1 MAEKSGD
8 NNDHKMRKVKSIDQ
22 LYREVRDYDLV
33 ITNDAALATALNK
46 MIDKPTIGSF
56 ALTPQEIATM
66 SAIETLGTPMLSEL
80 KVAMNVHEETG
91 IDFRTVHS
99 TIQYIQEVRR
109 YTAEVRSHLYTQEA
123 RDIYESYKANPTLEK
138 VMENFNSETCSL
150 YLQKGKVAVIGLYI
164 DYSCDKRY
172 GDLDLFN
179 DLEKRMLPPPDRYT
193 EILPYSGT
201 EEEEDNFLPYE
212 MEEIYQVG
220 NDRQIAD
227 NAIALIPKEKAEDY
241 AIVLKSDSPLAD
253 AVRASLYRKN
263 IPFVNEL
270 TVKDLN
276 QIRDYI
282 EFISLSLS
290 FETIRGEDIRE
301 LFSTLNLNLPE
312 SIDQHLVSKE
322 DFNDLDTFSSKEME
336 DLRLFM
342 KDIRNWTF
350 EEVRKKVF
358 PKDSSSVKILI
369 DDLKLTDE
377 KVTSTRLSRA
387 IYAVDNVSDLH
398 HNEQIPPDEKEG
410 VLLADCGNSVYI
422 DRPVVIY
429 LGMEQ
434 DWNLDL
440 TNKKYVPEKTEEA
453 KKAAARLEIL
463 LQQGEKRFYIVNTS
477 KDGEESRPCLSF
489 DDILSKPVKKFDDIC
504 SNIIRASWV
513 DDSNN
518 CGDEPDTVSPEAKPY
533 DENLS
538 QSALAQYYKCPRA
551 YMFHS
556 LVPSEEN
563 KYMEFGNIVHEFAEF
578 YVTHKE
584 LVEKYGL
591 DFFIDKACDRYSGI
605 TSPMTEE
612 LDRNKIG
619 CAMRNVKTFLD
630 SLSFS
635 DVKLDKPL
643 DEGKNYFFGCVE
655 PAIDISSTMC
665 ETDRKCDDLHIHGK
679 MDLFVDGVIIDYKTG
694 KAKTGKDIV
703 DAMNYEK
710 PPKMPDFQPLVYL
723 ALGKELDSTKNEFRL
738 FYAMNNDSQSGTE
751 GYDIRDNIRSVYV
764 TDKKDKDFLCD
775 PRVMDAIDK
784 NLNSRVSFRKDIPRF
799 VNCISSAVSGPSSTW
814 IDQQDTIVNAVKAE
828 YDAKESTIRN
838 SVDVVLGIMQK
849 GIAGSE
855 TEVVVSTEALD
866 RFLEEVDRVY
876 SEISRLSVSKE
887 GFPAKPVIDCKDCDY
902 YSICTKEVIDVSEG
916 GNVGE

>member
-1 MAEKSGD
+1 MEEASSHKEIR
-8 NNDHKMRKVKSIDQ
+8 KMRKVKSIDQ

-46 MIDKPTIGSF
+46 MIDKPTIGAF

-66 SAIETLGTPMLSEL
+66 SAIETLGTPILSEL

-123 RDIYESYKANPTLEK
+123 RDIYDSYRANPTLEK
-138 VMENFNSETCSL
+138 VMENFDSERSSL
-150 YLQKGKVAVIGLYI
+150 YLQKAKVAVIGMYI
-164 DYSCDKRY
+164 DYDTDQRY
-172 GDLDLFN
+172 GDLRLFN
-179 DLEKRMLPPPDRYT
+179 DLEKHMLREGYT
-193 EILPYSGT
+193 EIRLYCGT
-201 EEEEDNFLPYE
+201 EEEEDNFVPYE
-212 MEEIYQVG
+212 IEEIYQVG

-227 NAIALIPKEKAEDY
+227 NAVALIPEGKAEDY

-253 AVRASLYRKN
+253 AVRASLYRRN

-301 LFSTLNLNLPE
+301 LFSTLDLNLPE

-322 DFNDLDTFSSKEME
+322 DFNDLDKFSSAEME

-342 KDIRNWTF
+342 KDIRNCTF

-369 DDLKLTDE
+369 DDLKITDE
-377 KVTSTRLSRA
+377 KVTSTKLSRA

-398 HNEQIPPDEKEG
+398 HNEQIPPDEKQG

-440 TNKKYVPEKTEEA
+440 TNKKYVPDKTEEG

-477 KDGEESRPCLSF
+477 KDGEEPRPCLSF

-518 CGDEPDTVSPEAKPY
+518 FGDEPDTVSPDAKPY

-578 YVTHKE
+578 YVTHRD

-591 DFFIDKACDRYSGI
+591 DYFIDKACDRYSGI
-605 TSPMTEE
+605 TSPMTEK

-619 CAMRNVKTFLD
+619 CAMRNVKTFLN
-630 SLSFS
+630 SLSFG
-635 DVKLDKPL
+635 DVKLDKTL
-643 DEGKNYFFGCVE
+643 DEGRNYFFGCVE
-655 PAIDISSTMC
+655 PAVDVSSMMC
-665 ETDRKCDDLHIHGK
+665 ETDRGCDNLHIHGK

-723 ALGKELDSTKNEFRL
+723 ALGKEFDSSKNEFRL
-738 FYAMNNDSQSGTE
+738 FYAMNNDSQSNTE
-751 GYDIRDNIRSVYV
+751 GYDVRDNIRSVYV
-764 TDKKDKDFLCD
+764 TDKKDRDFLCD
-775 PRVMDAIDK
+775 PRVMNAIDK
-784 NLNSRVSFRKDIPRF
+784 NLNPRVSFRKDTPRF
-799 VNCISSAVSGPSSTW
+799 VNCISSAVNGPSSTW
-814 IDQQDTIVNAVKAE
+814 IDQLNTIVDALKAE
-828 YDAKESTIRN
+828 YDVKEDTIRN
-838 SVDVVLGIMQK
+838 AVNVVLGIMQK

-855 TEVVVSTEALD
+855 TEVVVSMEALD
-866 RFLEEVDRVY
+866 RFLVEVNRVY
-876 SEISRLSVSKE
+876 SEISRLSLSKG
-887 GFPAKPVIDCKDCDY
+887 GFPAKPAIDCKDCDF
-902 YSICTKEVIDVSEG
+902 YSICTKEVINVSEG

>member
-1 MAEKSGD
+1 MAEDSNKNSD
-8 NNDHKMRKVKSIDQ
+8 YKMRKVKSIDQ
-22 LYREVRDYDLV
+22 LYKEVRDYDLV

-46 MIDKPTIGSF
+46 MIDRPTIGPF
-56 ALTPQEIATM
+56 AMTPQEIASM

-80 KVAMNVHEETG
+80 KVAMNVYEETG

-109 YTAEVRSHLYTQEA
+109 YTSEVKSHLYTQEA
-123 RDIYESYKANPTLEK
+123 KEIYDSYKANPTLEK
-138 VMENFNSETCSL
+138 VMEEFNSKKSSL
-150 YLQKGKVAVIGLYI
+150 YLQKEKVAVIGMYI
-164 DYSCDKRY
+164 DYSSDKRY
-172 GDLDLFN
+172 GDLNLFN
-179 DLEKRMLPPPDRYT
+179 DLEKRMLPDDYD
-193 EILPYSGT
+193 EILLYSGT
-201 EEEEDNFLPYE
+201 EESDDNFSPYVIE
-212 MEEIYQVG
+212 TMYQVG

-253 AVRASLYRKN
+253 AIRASLYRKN

-290 FETIRGEDIRE
+290 FETIRAGDIRE
-301 LFSTLNLNLPE
+301 LFSTLEYTLPE

-322 DFNDLDTFSSKEME
+322 DFNNLDDFSSPEME
-336 DLRLFM
+336 ELRQFM
-342 KDIRNWTF
+342 KDIRNKTF
-350 EEVRKKVF
+350 EEVRNKVF
-358 PKDSSSVKILI
+358 PKNSSSVKILL
-369 DDLKLTDE
+369 DDLKLTE
-377 KVTSTRLSRA
+377 KKVTSTMLSRA

-422 DRPVVIY
+422 DRPVIIY

-440 TNKKYVPEKTEEA
+440 TNKKYVPDKTEEA

-477 KDGEESRPCLSF
+477 KDGEEPRPCLSF

-504 SNIIRASWV
+504 SNIVRASWV

-518 CGDEPDTVSPEAKPY
+518 CGDQPDTVSPEAKPY

-578 YVTHKE
+578 YVTHEE
-584 LVEKYGL
+584 LLKKYGM
-591 DFFIDKACDRYSGI
+591 DYFIDKACEKYSGI
-605 TSPMTEE
+605 TSPMTDG
-612 LDRNKIG
+612 LDRYKIG
-619 CAMRNVKTFLD
+619 CAMRNVKAFLD

-635 DVKLDKPL
+635 NVELDKPL
-643 DEGKNYFFGCVE
+643 KKGKNYFFSCVE
-655 PAIDISSTMC
+655 PAVDVSSSAC
-665 ETDRKCDDLHIHGK
+665 ETDRGCDDLHIHGK

-694 KAKTGKDIV
+694 KAKTGREIIG
-703 DAMNYEK
+703 AMNYEK
-710 PPKMPDFQPLVYL
+710 PTKMPDFQPLVYL
-723 ALGKELDSTKNEFRL
+723 ALGKEYVPSKGEFRL
-738 FYAMNNDSQSGTE
+738 FYAMNNDSQSAND

-764 TDKKDKDFLCD
+764 TDKKDKDFLND
-775 PRVMDAIDK
+775 RRVVNAIASTLRSK
-784 NLNSRVSFRKDIPRF
+784 IIKDDVDHF
-799 VNCISSAVSGPSSTW
+799 VQLISDNVTGPSATW
-814 IDQQDTIVNAVKAE
+814 SNQLDTIVNAIKGE
-828 YDAKESTIRN
+828 FKTKEDTVRN
-838 SVDVVLGIMQK
+838 AVVAVLNIMQK
-849 GIAGSE
+849 GVAGSR
-855 TEVVVSTEALD
+855 TEVIVSTETLD
-866 RFLEEVDRVY
+866 RFLEELDRIY
-876 SEISRLSVSKE
+876 SEIVRMSVSEE
-887 GFPAKPVIDCKDCDY
+887 GFPAKPIIDCKRCDY
-902 YSICTKEVIDVSEG
+902 YSICTKEIIDVSEG